1 MIAKD
6 NMALSTTQREG
17 FRTFCYTLQPNFK
30 LPCSSTVTKEVEMS
44 YERLREK
51 FAAKLSVMES
61 LTMAA
66 DIWTSQAMKPFL
78 GKIISVELCE
88 KPLKERCSSVNL
100 IKVLQDVLSEWG
112 INIQAVIGAPGRGP
126 GIQVKETHPGGE
138 DPVEP
143 HL

>member
-1 MIAKD
+1 MHHTQTYGGTRFAAAKEALVFMIAKD

-78 GKIISVELCE
+78 GVTAHFPEKKIFY
-88 KPLKERCSSVNL
+88 LKYSL
-100 IKVLQDVLSEWG
+100 
-112 INIQAVIGAPGRGP
+112 
-126 GIQVKETHPGGE
+126 
-138 DPVEP
+138 
-143 HL
+143 